1 MARLAYV
8 DSPVALRLALD
19 EPLTAAAKRLLRR
32 YQRSGYR
39 LISSELL
46 RLELRQVLF
55 REFGSFTG
63 ASELVSRFALVR
75 LIPPILAIA
84 EGDGAPDQKLG
95 RHPPGDCHVPR
106 RAGTRDD
113 QPRRQHEDGRDRVGP
128 ARERASD
135 RRSRMITPV
144 LAS

>member
-1 MARLAYV
+1 MPKLAYV
-8 DSPVALRLALD
+8 DSSVALKLALD

-46 RLELRQVLF
+46 RLEVRRVLF

-63 ASELVSRFALVR
+63 ARELVSRFALVR

-84 EGDGAPDQKLG
+84 ERMEHPIRSLDAIHVATPAYLDEPELVMISHDDNMKTVATALGLRVAELHTGDQG
-95 RHPPGDCHVPR
+95 
-106 RAGTRDD
+106 
-113 QPRRQHEDGRDRVGP
+113 
-128 ARERASD
+128 
-135 RRSRMITPV
+135 
-144 LAS
+144 